1 MKIEYKGYTI
11 ESDKQHFLVTG
22 PDGMWSADSVEEAKT
37 DIDEL
42 QEEKS

>member
-22 PDGMWSADSVEEAKT
+22 PDGMWTADTVEEAKA
-37 DIDEL
+37 DIDSR
-42 QEEKS
+42 EEQA